1 MPSGTRNLS
10 EHWSLTALLDD
21 LAARG
26 DEAALLTV
34 AGERVAA
41 VSAARVAEK
50 ARRLAAGLVAAGA
63 ERGEHVGLIAPNG
76 PDWAVARL
84 GIAAAGCVGVA
95 LDDLAGEEEAAT
107 YLKDAGCRLVFVS
120 PAHLAVAE
128 RLGIDAL
135 VLDDGAAER
144 HERSWRL
151 VFAET
156 ADAESL
162 PAIGPE
168 DRATLVYTSGTT
180 GAPKSFYLT
189 WANIAA
195 NVEAMVSLDIVRP
208 GDRVLLPLPLHHVYP
223 LVVGLFTP
231 LSGGGAVVFPEA
243 VAGPQIIRALQAA
256 GVAIMIGV
264 PRLYTALVGGLEGR
278 VAARGKLAK
287 TLFRALV
294 ALSDVLRRRFGIKAG
309 RVLLAGLHRQ
319 IGPGLRVMISGG
331 AQLEPAVFHRLE
343 ALGWEVLSG
352 YGLAETASIF
362 TGNVPGAKI
371 IGSEGRPLK
380 GGEIRIAPPTDGETG
395 SEGAGEGEILLRGAS
410 VFAGYRDNPEANAT
424 VFTEDGWFRT
434 GDLGRLDD
442 RGFVYVTGRSK
453 ELIVLGGG
461 KNVFPD
467 ELEKVYG
474 DSPFFR
480 ELAVLERNGALVAI
494 VVPDGE
500 AMRASGYTRAED
512 VVRITLADKARGL
525 PSYQRLSGFAVSR
538 EALPRTRLGKYQR
551 FRLGDLY
558 ERARRGETRP
568 RAVAPSPEDRGLIA
582 GGPAAEVW
590 KILTERYAERGLSM
604 DASPTLDL
612 GIDSLEWMTLALD
625 VEQRAGVALTEED
638 LVASETVRD
647 LLGRVGTAA
656 ADRATGP
663 AVAAVSAEDLRW
675 FEPVGTAG
683 RAFGTAAFA
692 TNRAL
697 MRLLFRVEVEGLEH
711 LPAEG
716 PCVLAANHASDLDP
730 PVMGAALPLDF
741 MRRVYWGGDAQ
752 RLHGGPIRRA
762 LMRPLHVFPVDE
774 RTPAAALAMGT
785 EALKRGNALIWFPES
800 WRSPDGEIQR
810 FLPGIGRLLSE
821 TGAPVLPVWIDGTFA
836 AMPRGRSLP
845 RPAKVRIRIGPPLD
859 ATALDAAGAGDNPYT
874 RIAAALRDE
883 VAKLK
888 P

>member
-1 MPSGTRNLS
+1 MTPGTRNLS
-10 EHWSLTALLDD
+10 ENWSLTALLDA

-26 DEAALLTV
+26 GEAALVTV
-34 AGERVAA
+34 AGDALTA
-41 VSAARVAEK
+41 TSAAELAGD

-63 ERGEHVGLIAPNG
+63 ARGEHVGLIAPNG

-120 PAHLAVAE
+120 PAHLPVAE

-151 VFAET
+151 VFAEEI
-156 ADAESL
+156 AGL
-162 PAIGPE
+162 PELRPE

-278 VAARGKLAK
+278 VAARGKVAK

-319 IGPGLRVMISGG
+319 IGPELRVMISGG

-380 GGEIRIAPPTDGETG
+380 GGEIRIAPPLAGETG

-424 VFTEDGWFRT
+424 AFTEDGWFRT

-442 RGFVYVTGRSK
+442 KGFVYVTGRSK

-474 DSPFFR
+474 DSPYFR

-494 VVPDGE
+494 VVPDAE

-538 EALPRTRLGKYQR
+538 EPLPRTRLGKYQR

-638 LVASETVRD
+638 LAASETVRD

-656 ADRATGP
+656 DRP

-675 FEPVGTAG
+675 FEPVGPAG

-845 RPAKVRIRIGPPLD
+845 RPTKVRIRIGPPLD
-859 ATALDAAGAGDNPYT
+859 AAALEARGDGDNPYT